1 MFEFRAGVRENW
13 EKEFAKTVIG
23 GCSAVGG
30 FAISEFAGEFI
41 TRALGYK
48 EAVKFFVKS
57 MIRITLGLVFA
68 VASWHLTGLPAW
80 ILLAM
85 SMGCFGGIVMD
96 IIEVVCPGGIK
107 GLAEMAVASTAKPV
121 AVERVSFV
129 PAPSPSPSVEAP
141 PISEDEKKEVVEV
154 TEESE
159 KTEKAEAGLY
169 S

>member
-107 GLAEMAVASTAKPV
+107 GLAEMAVVKTAKPV
-121 AVERVSFV
+121 AVERVFT
-129 PAPSPSPSVEAP
+129 PAPSLSPSVEAP

-154 TEESE
+154 TEESG
-159 KTEKAEAGLY
+159 KAEAGLY